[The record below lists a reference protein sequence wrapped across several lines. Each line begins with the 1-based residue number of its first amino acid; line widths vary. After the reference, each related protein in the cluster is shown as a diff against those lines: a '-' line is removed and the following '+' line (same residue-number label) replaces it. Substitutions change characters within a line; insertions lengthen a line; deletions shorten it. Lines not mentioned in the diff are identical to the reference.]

1 MILIKKIKEKKMDA
15 LIVYDSL
22 SGNTEKVAQ
31 RIYET
36 SAQSLPSQIVR
47 VNNDTDIDLPA
58 HDLVFIGSAVIDW
71 LPTKTMTSFVQRA
84 MKAANKQG
92 RIKPAAPIIPGKF
105 AVCFATFGGPHI
117 GVGEARPMTLW
128 LRSALEHLGFI
139 VLDEWHV
146 PGQFTNRP
154 ELNQLGRLGNIEGR
168 PDEHDLHD
176 IENRVR
182 GTLASLSAWW
192 E

>member
-1 MILIKKIKEKKMDA
+1 MDA
-15 LIVYDSL
+15 LVVYDSL
-22 SGNTEKVAQ
+22 SGNTEKIAQ

-36 SAQSLPSQIVR
+36 SVESLPSQIVK
-47 VNNDTDIDLPA
+47 VNNDTDINLLA
-58 HDLVFIGSAVIDW
+58 HDLVFIGSGVIDW
-71 LPTKTMTSFVQRA
+71 LPTKTMTAFVQRV

-146 PGQFTNRP
+146 PGQFANRP
-154 ELNQLGRLGNIEGR
+154 PEFNQQGRLGNIEGR
-168 PDEHDLHD
+168 PDTHDLHD

-182 GTLASLSAWW
+182 GTLASLSAWR

>member
-1 MILIKKIKEKKMDA
+1 MDA
-15 LIVYDSL
+15 LVIYDSL

-36 SAQSLPSQIVR
+36 SAKSVPSQIVK
-47 VNNDTDIDLPA
+47 VNKDTDIDLLD
-58 HDLVFIGSAVIDW
+58 HDLVFIGSGVIDW
-71 LPTKTMTSFVQRA
+71 LPTKTLTAFVQRT
-84 MKAANKQG
+84 MKTANKQG

-117 GVGEARPMTLW
+117 GVGEAVPMTLW
-128 LRSALEHLGFI
+128 LRSALAHLGFI

-146 PGQFTNRP
+146 PGQFANRP
-154 ELNQLGRLGNIEGR
+154 ELNQGGRLGNIEGR
-168 PDEHDLHD
+168 PDAHDLQD
-176 IENRVR
+176 TENRVR
-182 GTLASLSAWW
+182 GILASLSAWW

>member
-1 MILIKKIKEKKMDA
+1 MDA
-15 LIVYDSL
+15 LVVYDSL

-36 SAQSLPSQIVR
+36 SAKLLPSQIVR
-47 VNNDTDIDLPA
+47 VNKDTDIDLLD
-58 HDLVFIGSAVIDW
+58 HDLIFIGSAVIDW
-71 LPTKTMTSFVQRA
+71 LPTKTLTAFVQRT
-84 MKAANKQG
+84 MEAANEQG

-117 GVGEARPMTLW
+117 GVGEAVPMTLW
-128 LRSALEHLGFI
+128 LRSALSHLGFI
-139 VLDEWHV
+139 VLDQWHV
-146 PGQFTNRP
+146 PGQFANRP
-154 ELNQLGRLGNIEGR
+154 ELNQGGRLGNIEGR
-168 PDEHDLHD
+168 PDAHDLHD

>member
-1 MILIKKIKEKKMDA
+1 MDA
-15 LIVYDSL
+15 LVVYDAL

-36 SAQSLPSQIVR
+36 SAESLPTKIVKAGD
-47 VNNDTDIDLPA
+47 DTDIDLLA
-58 HDLVFIGSAVIDW
+58 HDLVFIGSPVIDW
-71 LPTKTMTSFVQRA
+71 LPTKKMTAFVQRT
-84 MKAANKQG
+84 MKAANQQG
-92 RIKPAAPIIPGKF
+92 RVKPAAPIIPGKF

-146 PGQFTNRP
+146 PGQFANKP
-154 ELNQLGRLGNIEGR
+154 EFNQSGRLGNIEGR
-168 PDEHDLHD
+168 PDEHDLRD

-192 E
+192 K

>member
-1 MILIKKIKEKKMDA
+1 MDA
-15 LIVYDSL
+15 LVVYDSL

-36 SAQSLPSQIVR
+36 SAESLPAQIVR
-47 VNNDTDIDLPA
+47 VDNDTQIDLLA

-71 LPTKTMTSFVQRA
+71 LPTKTMTAFVQRT

-92 RIKPAAPIIPGKF
+92 LIKPASPIVPGKF

-117 GVGEARPMTLW
+117 GVGEAVPMTLW
-128 LRSALEHLGFI
+128 LRSALAHLGFI

-146 PGQFTNRP
+146 PGQFANRP
-154 ELNQLGRLGNIEGR
+154 ELNQQGRLGNIEGR
-168 PDEHDLHD
+168 PNAHDLQE

-182 GTLASLSAWW
+182 GTIASLAAWR